1 VALDGAMLQVNSALC
16 RFLGA
21 DAEALRQSGNESWTH
36 VADRA
41 LEQQHLHRLFAGPE
55 PVVQFEK
62 RYLHA
67 TDQKPRWAL
76 VSVSLLREGGQ
87 PACWLYQVH
96 DLTEQKRAAEQ
107 VAELAAERM
116 LRQASEMAD
125 KSKNEFLSRASHEMR
140 TPLNAVIGF
149 AQLLQ
154 MEGATQDAGRT
165 QLYGRHIHAAGQHLL
180 AMVNDVLDLQRV
192 AQGQLRLNM
201 AAVTLADTVG
211 QAREFL
217 AGMAK
222 GQQIEIEVRVPAT
235 LRVRADATR
244 LLQVL
249 LNILSNAVKYNQPGG
264 SVSLSADLQPE
275 SRVRL
280 EVADSGAGMTAEQMS
295 HLFQPFDRLGQERSG
310 IPGTGLGLLIARNLV
325 VEMGGRLDVTSM
337 PQTGTRVVV
346 ELAAAP

>member
-1 VALDGAMLQVNSALC
+1 MLQVNSALC

-21 DAEALRQSGNESWTH
+21 DAEALRQGGHESWTH
-36 VADRA
+36 EADRA
-41 LEQQHLHRLFAGPE
+41 LEQQHLHRLLGGPE

-67 TDQKPRWAL
+67 SDETPRWAL

-116 LRQASEMAD
+116 LRQASELAD

-154 MEGATQDAGRT
+154 MEGATQDVGRT
-165 QLYGRHIHAAGQHLL
+165 QLYGRHIHAAGKHLL
-180 AMVNDVLDLQRV
+180 AMVNDVLDLQRA

-211 QAREFL
+211 QACEFL
-217 AGMAK
+217 AGMAQ
-222 GQQIEIEVRVPAT
+222 GQQIEIEIRVPAT

-264 SVSLSADLQPE
+264 SVRVSADLQPE
-275 SRVRL
+275 GRVRL
-280 EVADSGAGMTAEQMS
+280 EVADSGAGMTAEQLT

-325 VEMGGRLDVTSM
+325 VEMGGWLNLASM
-337 PQTGTRVVV
+337 PQTGTRVVI
-346 ELAAAP
+346 ELAASP